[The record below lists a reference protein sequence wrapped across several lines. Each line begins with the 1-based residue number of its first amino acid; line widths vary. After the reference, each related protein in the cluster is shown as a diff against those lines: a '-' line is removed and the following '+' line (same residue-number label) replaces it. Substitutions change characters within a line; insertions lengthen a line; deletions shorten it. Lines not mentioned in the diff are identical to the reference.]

1 MKLLCKSAISLIFL
15 LFLAIHAFSQAD
27 SEEYRKTLEM
37 ADGYFA
43 KGDYINAKA
52 SYQIAIRMAPDEQY
66 PKDRLQQ
73 TLGLIKVQMQQNA
86 LYSDKIMVADDLY
99 KQKDYSGAIAAYN
112 AALEFLPGDTYATGR
127 ISEIEKTMADATQK
141 ELDYKKSIAD
151 GDKLYTDGKLDASLA
166 EYKKA
171 ATLKPDETYPKQKIA
186 EIEKILSDQKQ
197 VAGSYEKAMA
207 DADIAIQK
215 RKYDEAIVQLENA
228 IKLKPDEALPKQKL
242 ADVQK
247 LKTESESYS
256 SVIATADNDYINKD
270 FEKAKAG
277 YQKALTIK
285 PDDEYPK
292 SMLDKIDIAMMDISK
307 ANRSSYEVAISEA
320 DKYYNEQ
327 DYAKAMEAYKNA
339 QRFQP
344 DATYAQQRISDIN
357 GMLNLIKSQ
366 DEAYVQN
373 ISKADEL
380 FKEERYDEAK
390 AEYQQA
396 SILKPTET
404 YPKVKVD
411 EINTIQANLQ
421 NQRQIY
427 SSLITG
433 ADKLFFSDDYEEAR
447 EQYRKASDLFPKE
460 QYPLDQIKMINEIL
474 GRRDTYTKAVTTA
487 DQLLYNKKYDEALA
501 EYRKAAALDEKEVY
515 PQGKIYEIETIIAEQ
530 EKEKTQQRQY
540 DSVLVIA
547 DDQFEKGDYVHA
559 MESYKTAQ
567 AISPAQGYP
576 KRKLDEINRINQE
589 ATAREAFEKQ
599 YSDAIIQADQLLA
612 SKDYDG
618 AIKAY
623 EAALQLKPGEQY
635 PKDKI
640 AGINAE
646 KDAIVKQQLLDKQY
660 SDAIASADKF
670 MAAKDYQNALTS
682 YQTALNLKPGEQYP
696 AQKAAEAT
704 SAMGEL
710 EAARAALEKQYNDA
724 IAKGDQSMAAGDY
737 DNAIASYEAASK
749 VKPSENYPVDQIK
762 EAGLK
767 KQEAAAQQALDKQY
781 NEAIAKADKLLAAKD
796 YQNALTAYN
805 EAADLKPTEKYPAD
819 KIMEI
824 NATVNQIAA
833 QEALDKQYND
843 DIARADKMLADK
855 DYQGALLTYQAAAAL
870 KPAEKYPAS
879 KIEEI
884 NNTVKDIAAAKEA
897 LDKQY
902 SDAIFNADKLLA
914 SKDYQGAMNA
924 YNAALKLK
932 PAESYP
938 QSKITEI
945 NGTLQEIAAKEA
957 IDKQYSEA
965 IAKADKL
972 LAAKDYTNALA
983 AYEAAA
989 VINPGESYPASKITE
1004 IQATMDQIAAQQALD
1019 KQYTEAIAAADKFL
1033 AVKDYQNALTAYQS
1047 AAALKP
1053 GESYPGTKIAE
1064 IHGILDAIAAKEAL
1078 DKQYNET
1085 VANADKLFAAKDY
1098 QGALKEYQA
1107 ALVLKPGEKYPAD
1120 QVTAVNG
1127 ILGEM
1132 AAKEALEKQFAQL
1145 TSEAAALEG
1154 QQQYAE
1160 AKKKYEAALALKPG
1174 DPTITSKI
1182 TALDATMAEIAK
1194 KAEEDKKY
1202 NDAIAFGDK
1211 HMAAKDYENAR
1222 KEYQLASS
1230 IKTNEPY
1237 PQQKLTEIDS
1247 IEEGIRKQKELDD
1260 QYNKAIASADGFFK
1274 QEKYEEARAS
1284 YQEAQKL
1291 KPAEDYPQ
1299 KQIIDINNRLVVQA
1313 QERDQ
1318 AYQVAITKADN
1329 YLEQQDYAMAKVQ
1342 YERATELKPNE
1353 VYPLDKL
1360 KLVNEEIM
1368 KQRQVIQEEYD
1379 KAIADADKY
1388 YASKLYDNAI
1398 ESYKASSLLKPDE
1411 DYPKEMVRR
1420 ILKMLSE
1427 RSIVQ
1432 INKDPLLIP
1441 NNTTHKFEFL
1451 PVPVKDR
1458 KSNYIYFTARN
1469 TSEKE
1474 YKLIINFGKDQVKNG
1489 GVVVKVPPGA
1499 ELNQY
1504 IVRISAQYKWF
1515 SDDNNWVTFY
1525 PEGGDIEV
1533 NLLQI
1538 SYSD

>member
-1 MKLLCKSAISLIFL
+1 MKLLVKSAISLIFL
-15 LFLAIHAFSQAD
+15 LFIAVHAFSQAD

-52 SYQIAIRMAPDEQY
+52 SYQIAIKMAPDDQY

-86 LYSDKIMVADDLY
+86 LYAEKIMVADDLY
-99 KQKDYSGAIAAYN
+99 KQKDYAGAIAAYKS
-112 AALEFLPGDTYATGR
+112 ALDFLPGDTYAMGR
-127 ISEIEKTMADATQK
+127 INDMEKTMADAAQA
-141 ELDYKKSIAD
+141 EVDYKNSIAD
-151 GDKLYTDGKLDASLA
+151 GDKLYADGKLDESLA

-171 ATLKPDETYPKQKIA
+171 SALKPEETYPKQKIS

-207 DADIAIQK
+207 DADLAIQK
-215 RKYDEAIVQLENA
+215 KKYDEAIAQLEIA
-228 IKLKPDEALPKQKL
+228 TKLKPDEALPKQKL
-242 ADVQK
+242 TEVEK
-247 LKTESESYS
+247 LKTDSESYS

-285 PDDEYPK
+285 PDDVYPK
-292 SMLDKIDIAMMDISK
+292 SMLEKIDIALMDISK
-307 ANRSSYEVAISEA
+307 SNRSSYEVAISEA
-320 DKYYNEQ
+320 DKYYNAQ
-327 DYAKAMEAYKNA
+327 DYEKAMEAYKNA

-366 DEAYVQN
+366 DEAYAQS
-373 ISKADEL
+373 ISKADQL

-390 AEYQQA
+390 SEYQQA
-396 SILKPTET
+396 SVLKPTET

-427 SSLITG
+427 SSLIAG
-433 ADKLFFSDDYEEAR
+433 ADKLFFSDNYEEAR

-474 GRRDTYTKAVTTA
+474 GRRDTYTKAVTSA
-487 DQLLYNKKYDEALA
+487 DQLLYSKKYDEALA

-515 PQGKIYEIETIIAEQ
+515 PQGKIYEIETILAEQ
-530 EKEKTQQRQY
+530 EREQTQQRQY

-547 DDQFEKGDYVHA
+547 DGQFENGDYVHA
-559 MESYKTAQ
+559 METYKQAQ

-599 YSDAIIQADQLLA
+599 YSDAVAQADQLLA
-612 SKDYDG
+612 AKDYEG

-640 AGINAE
+640 AGIHATL
-646 KDAIVKQQLLDKQY
+646 DAIAAQELLDKQY
-660 SDAIASADKF
+660 ADAIASGDKF
-670 MAAKDYQNALTS
+670 MEAKDYQNALTS
-682 YQTALNLKPGEQYP
+682 YQTALSLKPGEQYP

-704 SAMGEL
+704 SVMGEI
-710 EAARAALEKQYNDA
+710 EAARVALEKQYNDA
-724 IAKGDQSMAAGDY
+724 IAKGDQSMAAGEY
-737 DNAIASYEAASK
+737 DNAIVSYEAAAK
-749 VKPSENYPVDQIK
+749 LKPSENYPVDQIK

-767 KQEAAAQQALDKQY
+767 KEEVAAKQALDKQY
-781 NEAIAKADKLLAAKD
+781 NDAIAKADKLLAAKD

-824 NATVNQIAA
+824 NTTVNQIAA
-833 QEALDKQYND
+833 QEALDKQYNE
-843 DIARADKMLADK
+843 DISKADKMLADK
-855 DYQGALLTYQAAAAL
+855 DYQGALLTYQAASAL
-870 KPAEKYPAS
+870 KPSEKYPLS

-884 NNTVKDIAAAKEA
+884 NTTIKDIADAKEA

-902 SDAIFNADKLLA
+902 SDAISIADNLLA
-914 SKDYQGAMNA
+914 SKDYQGALNA

-938 QSKITEI
+938 QAKITEI
-945 NGTLQEIAAKEA
+945 NGTLQEIAA
-957 IDKQYSEA
+957 Q
-965 IAKADKL
+965 
-972 LAAKDYTNALA
+972 
-983 AYEAAA
+983 
-989 VINPGESYPASKITE
+989 
-1004 IQATMDQIAAQQALD
+1004 QQALD
-1019 KQYTEAIAAADKFL
+1019 KQYNEAIVAADKFL
-1033 AVKDYQNALTAYQS
+1033 AVKDYQNALSAYQS
-1047 AAALKP
+1047 AAILKP

-1064 IHGILDAIAAKEAL
+1064 ITGILDAIAAKEAL

-1098 QGALKEYQA
+1098 QGALKGYQA
-1107 ALVLKPGEKYPAD
+1107 ALALKPGEKYPAD

-1127 ILGEM
+1127 ILGEI
-1132 AAKEALEKQFAQL
+1132 AAKEALEKQFGQL
-1145 TSEAAALEG
+1145 TVEAEDLEG

-1182 TALDATMAEIAK
+1182 TALDATMTEIAR

-1211 HMAAKDYENAR
+1211 HMAAKDYVNAR
-1222 KEYQLASS
+1222 KEYELARS
-1230 IKTNEPY
+1230 IKTSEPY
-1237 PQQKLTEIDS
+1237 PQQKLTEIDN
-1247 IEEGIRKQKELDD
+1247 IEEDIRKQKALDD
-1260 QYNKAIASADGFFK
+1260 QYNKAIAVADGFFK
-1274 QEKYEEARAS
+1274 EEKYEEARAS

-1291 KPAEDYPQ
+1291 KPDEDYPQ
-1299 KQIIDINNRLVVQA
+1299 KQVADINQRLVVQA

-1318 AYQVAITKADN
+1318 AYQVAISKADN
-1329 YLEQQDYAMAKVQ
+1329 YLGQQDYTMAKVQ

-1398 ESYKASSLLKPDE
+1398 ESYRASSLLKPDE
-1411 DYPKEMVRR
+1411 EYPKEMVRR

-1432 INKDPLLIP
+1432 INKDPLVIP

-1469 TSEKE
+1469 TSDKE

-1515 SDDNNWVTFY
+1515 SDDNNWITFY